1 MAIRSSSTTAVPD
14 VSFGDE
20 EVCHV
25 MFKKVRKD
33 EQEVLAAVLLQL
45 A

>member
-1 MAIRSSSTTAVPD
+1 MTIRSSLITAVPD
-14 VSFGDE
+14 VSLRDE